1 MDVDTAAAA
10 ADDDDVAAG
19 ADAGFDAGSGVGHLL
34 KADLA
39 HCRDLGQTA
48 TTYHKTITPSSNN
61 YHEEEENSETI

>member
-1 MDVDTAAAA
+1 MDVDTAVADD
-10 ADDDDVAAG
+10 DDDDVAAG

-48 TTYHKTITPSSNN
+48 TTYHNHTLL
-61 YHEEEENSETI
+61 

>member
-1 MDVDTAAAA
+1 VDVDTAAAD
-10 ADDDDVAAG
+10 DDDDVAAA

-39 HCRDLGQTA
+39 HCCDLGQTA
-48 TTYHKTITPSSNN
+48 TTYRETITPSSNN